1 MPLETKVDT
10 MVPTCVGMKVT
21 KSVTFL
27 YILHWKWNFQRR
39 VVLEIDFVRFRLQEV
54 CQNVFAAR
62 RILPR

>member
-1 MPLETKVDT
+1 M
-10 MVPTCVGMKVT
+10 

-27 YILHWKWNFQRR
+27 YILHWKWNYQRD

-62 RILPR
+62 QLLPLERWAILFKIELTESDRKM